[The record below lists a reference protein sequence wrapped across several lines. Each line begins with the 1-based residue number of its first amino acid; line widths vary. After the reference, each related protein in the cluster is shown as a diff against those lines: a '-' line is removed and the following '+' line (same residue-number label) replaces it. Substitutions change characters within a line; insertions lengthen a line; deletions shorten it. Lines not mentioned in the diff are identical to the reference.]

1 MSMTNFRF
9 ASRYENPEGSP
20 IRELFPYLS
29 KPGMISFAGGYPS
42 PSLFDADG
50 LRAAAVAA
58 FTDAAGSL
66 QYGATEGSAP
76 LRLALAEMCGKR
88 GIECAASDI
97 LVTTGSQQGFDL
109 LLRVFIEPGDTVYIE
124 APAYPAAI
132 QALRLAGA
140 RIQEI
145 PADADGIDVAC
156 LAEVLAN
163 AADGDKPKL
172 LYTVPTF
179 SNPGGGLLAPARRD
193 ALVKLAVEHGF
204 AIVDDDPYGELSF
217 TDDIPSPLHG
227 IGRRLAAGGN
237 PVIYLASL
245 SKTVAPALR
254 IGWMVAPQ
262 EVLRRC
268 AIAKQTSDLCTSPLS
283 QQIAV
288 EYLRSNRYDAAL
300 AKTRAEYSRRLEAM
314 SVALSR
320 QLHGSIGFVKPKG
333 GMFIWAELAA
343 GIDPDALFRNCIEV
357 GVIYVPGKAFYA
369 SKPNLGSLRLS
380 YATPD
385 VDAIR
390 EGVSRLSKAI
400 EMTRAGSGARA
411 AA

>member
-1 MSMTNFRF
+1 MTNFRF
-9 ASRYENPEGSP
+9 ASRYENPQGSP

-42 PSLFDADG
+42 PSLFDAEG
-50 LRAAAVAA
+50 LREAAAAA
-58 FTDAAGSL
+58 FAHPADSL

-76 LRLALAEMCGKR
+76 LRQALAQMCGKR
-88 GIECAASDI
+88 GIDCAAGDI

-132 QALRLAGA
+132 QALRMAGA

-145 PADADGIDVAC
+145 PADADGIDVAY
-156 LAEVLAN
+156 LADLLAH
-163 AADGDKPKL
+163 AADAAKPKL

-179 SNPGGGLLAPARRD
+179 SNPGGGLLAPERRE
-193 ALVKLAVEHGF
+193 ALVALAKQHGF
-204 AIVDDDPYGELSF
+204 LIVDDDPYGELSF
-217 TDDIPSPLHG
+217 TDDAPTPLYR
-227 IGRRLAAGGN
+227 IGKRLAAAEN

-245 SKTVAPALR
+245 SKTVAPAIR

-268 AIAKQTSDLCTSPLS
+268 AIAKQTSDLCTSPLA

-300 AKTRAEYSRRLEAM
+300 ERTRAEYSRRLEVMTEAF
-314 SVALSR
+314 SR
-320 QLHGSIGFVKPKG
+320 QLQGKLSFVKPKG

-343 GIDPDALFRNCIEV
+343 GIDPEKLFLNCVEV

-369 SKPNLGSLRLS
+369 SNPKLGAMRLS

-385 VDAIR
+385 VAAIR
-390 EGVSRLSKAI
+390 EGVSRLAKAM
-400 EMTRAGSGARA
+400 EMTQA
-411 AA
+411 ATV